1 MGTFKSIFRILAS
14 IAVFAFAW
22 STVASAQ
29 VGSGQPGVAALLS
42 AINSADAEVKALHAE
57 KSISVHDIHLVSVA
71 KIANAGNKATIE
83 RAIAKNAG
91 PLGEMREA
99 IGKNDVIVKA
109 LAAAGVSLNQVVA
122 MDVQPGGGIYIF
134 YQ

>member
-1 MGTFKSIFRILAS
+1 MGTLKRLTVLLANVAFMALAS
-14 IAVFAFAW
+14 
-22 STVASAQ
+22 STVATAQ
-29 VGSGQPGVAALLS
+29 VGSGLPGVAALLS
-42 AINSADAEVKALHAE
+42 AINSADAEVKALRAE

-71 KIANAGNKATIE
+71 KIENAGNKATIE

-99 IGKNDVIVKA
+99 IGRFDAIVQA
-109 LAAAGVSLNQVVA
+109 LAAGGVSLSQVVGL
-122 MDVQPGGGIYIF
+122 DVEPGGIYIF

>member
-1 MGTFKSIFRILAS
+1 MFRTLAS
-14 IAVFAFAW
+14 VAMIAFAW
-22 STVASAQ
+22 TTVATAQ
-29 VGSGQPGVAALLS
+29 IGSGQPGVAALLS
-42 AINSADAEVKALHAE
+42 AINSADAEVSALRAE

-71 KIANAGNKATIE
+71 KIANDGNRSTIE

-91 PLGEMREA
+91 PLGEMREQ

-109 LAAAGVSLNQVVA
+109 LAAGGVSMSQVVA
-122 MDVQPGGGIYIF
+122 MDVQPGGAIYIF

>member
-1 MGTFKSIFRILAS
+1 MGTYKSIFRILAS
-14 IAVFAFAW
+14 IAVCAFAW
-22 STVASAQ
+22 SAVAYAQ
-29 VGSGQPGVAALLS
+29 VGSGQPGVATLLS
-42 AINSADAEVKALHAE
+42 AINSADAEVSALRAE

-71 KIANAGNKATIE
+71 KIANDGNKPTIE

-99 IGKNDVIVKA
+99 IGKNDVIVKG
-109 LAAAGVSLNQVVA
+109 LAAGGVPLNQVVA
-122 MDVQPGGGIYIF
+122 LDVQPGGSIYIF

>member
-1 MGTFKSIFRILAS
+1 MGTLKKVTSIVAYLA
-14 IAVFAFAW
+14 IMTVF
-22 STVASAQ
+22 STTALTAQ

-42 AINSADAEVKALHAE
+42 AINSADAEVKALNAE
-57 KSISVHDIHLVSVA
+57 KSVSAHDLHLVAVS
-71 KIANAGNKATIE
+71 KIANDGNRATID

-99 IGKNDVIVKA
+99 IGKNDVIVKT
-109 LAAAGVSLNQVVA
+109 LAAAGVSVSQVVGI
-122 MDVQPGGGIYIF
+122 DVQPGSGIYVF

>member
-1 MGTFKSIFRILAS
+1 MGTLKRVSS
-14 IAVFAFAW
+14 M
-22 STVASAQ
+22 VASLAMMTVFSTTALTAQ

-57 KSISVHDIHLVSVA
+57 KSVSAHDLHLVPVS
-71 KIANAGNKATIE
+71 KIMNDGNKATID

-99 IGKNDVIVKA
+99 IGKNDVIVKT
-109 LAAAGVSLNQVVA
+109 LAAAGVSVSQVVGI
-122 MDVQPGGGIYIF
+122 DVQPGSGIYVF

>member
-1 MGTFKSIFRILAS
+1 MGTLKRLTVLLAN
-14 IAVFAFAW
+14 IAIMALVS
-22 STVASAQ
+22 STVATAQ

-42 AINSADAEVKALHAE
+42 AINSADAEVKALRAE
-57 KSISVHDIHLVSVA
+57 KSVSVHDIHLVSVA
-71 KIANAGNKATIE
+71 KIENAGNRATIE

-99 IGKNDVIVKA
+99 IGRFDGIVKA
-109 LAAAGVSLNQVVA
+109 LASGGVSLSQVVA
-122 MDVQPGGGIYIF
+122 LDVEPGGSYIF